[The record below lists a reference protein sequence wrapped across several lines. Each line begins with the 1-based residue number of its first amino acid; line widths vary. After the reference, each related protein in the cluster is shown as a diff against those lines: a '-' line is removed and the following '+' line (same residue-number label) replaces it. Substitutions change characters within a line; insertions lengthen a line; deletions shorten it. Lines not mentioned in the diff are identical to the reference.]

1 MNETATAASTVPNL
15 PEVWKMLRNIL
26 APERSFYWL
35 SIVYSAIISL
45 LTLAVPISV
54 QALISSVA
62 NTGLAQAVFTLALI
76 LLAVLLLSGLMIA
89 MRHWLMERFERR
101 LYARLCASIA
111 VQAVHARQG
120 FFDTG
125 DQRGLFNRY
134 FEIMNLKKSLPALL
148 VGGVSVVLQA
158 IVGAIVVSL
167 YHPSLLA
174 FNIVLLIVV
183 YLIWRF
189 WGPAAIRS
197 AISESHAKYHVAD
210 WIEGL
215 TVGHGFFKSDRH
227 RDFAMKRTNSLIE
240 KYLSNHR
247 RHFRYHFYQI
257 IAFIVLYALAS
268 AGLLGLGGW
277 LVLQGQLTLGQ
288 LVAAELI
295 LSAVLISIA
304 QFGTYLDKF
313 YEICVA
319 AEELSEFDHIPQE
332 HHIGENITDV
342 ELALTLEGV
351 RVHTHGEEIHWSFS
365 LPAGSITWVNP
376 ANSFMTQTFAQLI
389 RRDIIPDRGMIR
401 LGRHGILE
409 LDPLQLREAILV
421 IDRPHLG
428 RCTVLEYLGLAS
440 DDINRADLR
449 ELLED
454 LQAIEIIDRLPQG
467 FDTVLSPLGDQLSRH
482 EIFTLKFA
490 YACLAQP
497 KWVVIAEWFDEL
509 NRSRQQR
516 WLTVLQERTQCG
528 CMIFSRRKPLADSSL
543 HMILEEQQH
552 RLESSQLNQTQE
564 VSS

>member
-1 MNETATAASTVPNL
+1 MNGTAAAASTVPNL
-15 PEVWKMLRNIL
+15 SEVWKMVRDIL

-35 SIVYSAIISL
+35 SIFYSAVISM

-62 NTGLAQAVFTLALI
+62 NTGLARAVFTLAAI
-76 LLAVLLLSGLMIA
+76 LLGVLLLSGLMIA
-89 MRHWLMERFERR
+89 MRYWLMERFERR
-101 LYARLCASIA
+101 LYARLSASIA
-111 VQAVHARQG
+111 VQAVYARPG

-134 FEIMNLKKSLPALL
+134 FDIMNLKKNVPALL
-148 VGGVSVVLQA
+148 VGGVSIVLQA
-158 IVGAIVVSL
+158 VVGAIVVSL
-167 YHPSLLA
+167 YHPFLLV
-174 FNIVLLIVV
+174 FNIILLIAV
-183 YLIWRF
+183 YLIWRI

-197 AISESHAKYHVAD
+197 AITESHAKYHVAD

-215 TVGHGFFKSDRH
+215 TVGHGFFKSNRH
-227 RDFAMKRTNSLIE
+227 REFAMKRTNSLIQR
-240 KYLSNHR
+240 YLDNHSK
-247 RHFRYHFYQI
+247 HFRYHFYQI
-257 IAFIVLYALAS
+257 IAFIVLYAVAS

-313 YEICVA
+313 YEICVS
-319 AEELSEFDHIPQE
+319 AEELSEFDRIPQE
-332 HHIGENITDV
+332 HHVVETITEN

-351 RVHTHGEEIHWSFS
+351 RLHTHGEEIHWSFS
-365 LPAGSITWVNP
+365 LPARCITWINP
-376 ANSFMTQTFAQLI
+376 ANSFLTQTFAQLL
-389 RRDIIPDRGMIR
+389 RRDIIPDSGMVR
-401 LGRHGILE
+401 LGRHDILE

-428 RCTVLEYLGLAS
+428 RCTVLEYLSLAS
-440 DDINRADLR
+440 EGLNRADLR
-449 ELLED
+449 ELLQE
-454 LQAIEIIDRLPQG
+454 LGAIDMINRLPQG
-467 FDTVLSPLGDQLSRH
+467 FDTPLSPLGDQLSRH

-490 YACLAQP
+490 YACLANP

-509 NRSRQQR
+509 NRDQHQR
-516 WLTVLQERTQCG
+516 WLSVLQKRTQCG
-528 CMIFSRRKPLADSSL
+528 CMIFSRRKPMVDASHHL
-543 HMILEEQQH
+543 ILDEQQH
-552 RLESSQLNQTQE
+552 RLESIKLNQSAE